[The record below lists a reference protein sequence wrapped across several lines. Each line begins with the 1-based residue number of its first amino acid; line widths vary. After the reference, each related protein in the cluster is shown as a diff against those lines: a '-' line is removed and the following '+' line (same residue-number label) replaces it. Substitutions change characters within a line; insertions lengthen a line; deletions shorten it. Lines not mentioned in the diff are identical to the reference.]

1 MLAELSFSCVR
12 GGADVSLAGEFL
24 ARWTFW
30 AGTWNNL
37 CQSLNRDRMAGI
49 AMKLKT
55 ILGISLGAWFL
66 LLLLGEAKRPLR
78 LKTEPKTPR
87 LARNAVI
94 AGLSGVLLQLTEVPL
109 TGWLSRR
116 VENRRLGLLN
126 QIPMPSVLRAVASI
140 ALLDYTLYLWH
151 VISHKIPLLW
161 RFHVVHHIDLDLDAS
176 TALRFHFGEMA
187 ISVFWRLMQ
196 IRLLGINPPHLL
208 AWQNFLMFCILFHHS
223 NVRLPLA
230 AETRLNRFLVT
241 PRMHGI
247 HHSVKEEETNSNWS
261 SGLTIWDKLHGTF
274 RPFGGESSVV
284 IGVPAYRQEDETN
297 LESMIK
303 LPFEEQK
310 PTWQYDGRAQLTQHE
325 A

>member
-1 MLAELSFSCVR
+1 
-12 GGADVSLAGEFL
+12 
-24 ARWTFW
+24 
-30 AGTWNNL
+30 
-37 CQSLNRDRMAGI
+37 
-49 AMKLKT
+49 MKLKS
-55 ILGISLGAWFL
+55 ILGISLTVWFL
-66 LLLLGEAKRPLR
+66 LLLAGEAKRPLR
-78 LKTEPKTPR
+78 KSTEPKTAR
-87 LARNAVI
+87 VARNAAI
-94 AGLSGVLLQLTEVPL
+94 AALSGVLLQLTEAPL
-109 TGWLSRR
+109 TAWLSRR
-116 VENRRLGLLN
+116 VEKRRLGLLN
-126 QIPMPSVLRAVASI
+126 QAPMPSILRAIASI

-223 NVRLPLA
+223 NVRLPTGT
-230 AETRLNRFLVT
+230 ETRLNRFLVT

-247 HHSVKEEETNSNWS
+247 HHSVIEEETNSNWS
-261 SGLTIWDKLHGTF
+261 SGLTVWDKLHGTF
-274 RPFGGESSVV
+274 RPFSEDSSVV
-284 IGVPAYRQEDETN
+284 IGVPAYQKESETT
-297 LESMIK
+297 LEAMIK

-310 PTWQYDGRAQLTQHE
+310 QVWQYDGAAQIAHE